1 MILTVLE
8 LLRFGFSLVFG
19 LAVSALFAGIEPTRK
34 NRLSLGL
41 LCAVSLFI
49 QAACWWLWGLDL
61 TSKLYPVITHIPL
74 VFIFS
79 LYYKRPWPVSA
90 VSVLTAYLCCQAPS
104 WVGFLAGAV
113 SGSSLADHI
122 FYIAAVFLC
131 YYFLKEYVAGS
142 VWQLMEK
149 SIESCLLLG
158 GVPLFYYKK
167 HGAYRRQARRS
178 IPVFSKGWLVY
189 ISGHYI
195 VVKI

>member
-41 LCAVSLFI
+41 LCAVLFYSGRLLV
-49 QAACWWLWGLDL
+49 ALGLDL

-79 LYYKRPWPVSA
+79 LYYKRPWLVSA
-90 VSVLTAYLCCQAPS
+90 VRCLPPTFAVKRRAG
-104 WVGFLAGAV
+104 GFPCGAV